1 MFDKYD
7 AAQKELKDEKALR
20 GNAQMIMK
28 QRKSS
33 PRKIP
38 PMTLGGLRSSALV
51 LLHAS
56 AVYTFILSVFMG

>member
-1 MFDKYD
+1 
-7 AAQKELKDEKALR
+7 
-20 GNAQMIMK
+20 MIMK

-38 PMTLGGLRSSALV
+38 RMTLGGLRSSALV